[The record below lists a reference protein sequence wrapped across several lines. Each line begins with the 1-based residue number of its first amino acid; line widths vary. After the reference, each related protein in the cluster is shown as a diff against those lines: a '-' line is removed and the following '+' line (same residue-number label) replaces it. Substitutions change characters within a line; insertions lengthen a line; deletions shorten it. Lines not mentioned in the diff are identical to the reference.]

1 MSGTERHS
9 TDHPALLWGAAAGGQ
24 VGSHA
29 VLIVIDLSEA
39 TVSLRQPDEF
49 TRFSVALEGDGDLAR
64 VVQESGLGRLRS
76 DREHVVVDP
85 FALRALAGPAADE
98 RWDEGFAGMCA
109 YAAGKGWVE
118 ADGGVLAHIEAR
130 GAVD

>member
-1 MSGTERHS
+1 
-9 TDHPALLWGAAAGGQ
+9 
-24 VGSHA
+24 

-49 TRFSVALEGDGDLAR
+49 ARFSVEVQGDGDLAQ
-64 VVQESGLGRLRS
+64 VVTQSGVGRLAA
-76 DREHVVVDP
+76 DGEHVVVDP
-85 FALRALAGPAADE
+85 VALRRLAGPAADE

-118 ADGGVLAHIEAR
+118 PDGGVLAHIEPGREA
-130 GAVD
+130 G